1 MSTSK
6 CLVPCR
12 HAHRSVVLFSVPRAF
27 ARSSLPQGTILAKK
41 SHISRN
47 CKYGCLWNPIFLPF
61 DTPID
66 PLCFLVYHVLLLD
79 LAYHREPSQQK
90 NLPLVEIANMAAYM
104 EANFLALWVTEIVYR
119 GAMINVMFGAVPARS
134 SIRCAI

>member
-12 HAHRSVVLFSVPRAF
+12 HAHRSVVLFSVPHAF
-27 ARSSLPQGTILAKK
+27 ARSSLAQGTIPA
-41 SHISRN
+41 
-47 CKYGCLWNPIFLPF
+47 
-61 DTPID
+61 
-66 PLCFLVYHVLLLD
+66 
-79 LAYHREPSQQK
+79 K

-119 GAMINVMFGAVPARS
+119 GAMINVMFGAVPARP